1 MIEILS
7 YLLGFLAL
15 IMVITAIHEA
25 GHFYVAR
32 FFKVKILDFSIGM
45 GKSLKSWIGR
55 DGTSYNLRLFPI
67 GGYVKMLGED
77 VSDIKESTGQ
87 DSFVSKKYYQKV
99 FILFAGPLANFIL
112 AVVIF
117 TCLNIYGSTALSSK
131 VGYILP
137 ESKAAVATIEEGDV
151 ILEVDGEK
159 VETRAE
165 VQVGLSRRLGES
177 GVISFLIDSKGVLK
191 DKTIPIQ
198 DWLIGEEPKDLLAS
212 LGIGLPITSEIG
224 SVIKDGPAYRAG
236 ILAGDKINSIDAES
250 VSSWGQIKKII
261 NNSVG
266 MPIEITL
273 VREGK
278 EIVKNVYPKL
288 SDSVWIIGISSANKF
303 SEDSFVYKSYSPITA
318 FKKAVN
324 QTYSTVIDSFVFLY
338 KMITGYV
345 SPKNLGGPVM
355 IGQFAGETILYGGLY
370 SFLMLMS
377 FVSIGLGVINLVP
390 IPILDGGQICL
401 LTIEK
406 IKGSPISPKT
416 LDFVYRVGLSMVLF
430 LMVFVFINDIS
441 RLSGVL

>member
-1 MIEILS
+1 MIEIFS
-7 YLLGFLAL
+7 YILGFLTL

-32 FFKVKILDFSIGM
+32 FFGVKILDFSIGM
-45 GKSLKSWIGR
+45 GKSLKTWIGK
-55 DGTSYNLRLFPI
+55 DGTSYNFRLFPI
-67 GGYVKMLGED
+67 GGYVKMLGEEVLD
-77 VSDIKESTGQ
+77 KEEFNEQ

-117 TCLNIYGSTALSSK
+117 TFLNLYGSSTLSSQA
-131 VGYILP
+131 GYISP
-137 ESKAAVATIEEGDV
+137 DSKAALVSIKEGDI
-151 ILEVDGEK
+151 ILKVDGSE

-165 VQVGLSRRLGES
+165 AQVNLSRRLGES
-177 GVISFLIDSKGVLK
+177 GVINLSIDSKGVIDEK
-191 DKTIPIQ
+191 SIPIQ
-198 DWLIGEEPKDLLAS
+198 DWLIGEEPKDLLGS
-212 LGIGLPITSEIG
+212 LGIGVPVTTEIG
-224 SVIKDGPAYRAG
+224 GVIKDGPAYIAG
-236 ILAGDKINSIDAES
+236 ILAGDMISSINAQSI
-250 VSSWGQIKKII
+250 SSWGQIKKII
-261 NNSVG
+261 NNSAG

-273 VREGK
+273 IRDDK
-278 EIVKNVYPKL
+278 KMTKDVYPKF
-288 SDSVWIIGISSANKF
+288 SNSNWIIGIASANKI
-303 SEDSFVYKSYSPITA
+303 SENSLIYKSYSPYSA
-318 FKKAVN
+318 FINAVD
-324 QTYSTVIDSFVFLY
+324 QTYSTVIDSFIFLY

-355 IGQFAGETILYGGLY
+355 IGQFAGDTILYGGLY

-416 LDFVYRVGLSMVLF
+416 LDFVYRIGLSMVIF
-430 LMVFVFINDIS
+430 LMIFVFINDIS
-441 RLSGVL
+441 RLSGI

>member
-77 VSDIKESTGQ
+77 VSDIKESTEQ

-177 GVISFLIDSKGVLK
+177 GVISLLIDSKGALR

-236 ILAGDKINSIDAES
+236 
-250 VSSWGQIKKII
+250 SSWGQIKKII
-261 NNSVG
+261 NSSVG
-266 MPIEITL
+266 MPIKIKL
-273 VREGK
+273 VREEM

-390 IPILDGGQICL
+390 IPILDGGQVCL

>member
-1 MIEILS
+1 MIEIFS
-7 YLLGFLAL
+7 YILGFLTL

-32 FFKVKILDFSIGM
+32 FFGVKILDFSIGM
-45 GKSLKSWIGR
+45 GKSLKTWIGK
-55 DGTSYNLRLFPI
+55 DGTSYNFRLFPI
-67 GGYVKMLGED
+67 GGYVKMLGEEVLD
-77 VSDIKESTGQ
+77 KEEFNEQ

-117 TCLNIYGSTALSSK
+117 TFLNLYGSSTLSSQA
-131 VGYILP
+131 GYISP
-137 ESKAAVATIEEGDV
+137 DSKAAMASIKEGDI
-151 ILEVDGEK
+151 ILKVDGSE

-165 VQVGLSRRLGES
+165 AQVNLSRRLGES
-177 GVISFLIDSKGVLK
+177 GVINLSIDSKGIIDEK
-191 DKTIPIQ
+191 SIPIQ
-198 DWLIGEEPKDLLAS
+198 DWLIGEEPKDLLGS
-212 LGIGLPITSEIG
+212 LGIGVPVTTEIG
-224 SVIKDGPAYRAG
+224 GVIKDGPAYIAG
-236 ILAGDKINSIDAES
+236 ILSGDTISSINAQSI
-250 VSSWGQIKKII
+250 SSWGQIKKII
-261 NNSVG
+261 NNSAG

-273 VREGK
+273 IRDDK
-278 EIVKNVYPKL
+278 EITKDVYPKF
-288 SDSVWIIGISSANKF
+288 SNSNWIIGIASANKI
-303 SEDSFVYKSYSPITA
+303 SENSLIYKSYSAYSA
-318 FKKAVN
+318 FINAVD
-324 QTYSTVIDSFVFLY
+324 QTYSTVIDSFIFLY

-416 LDFVYRVGLSMVLF
+416 LDFVYRIGLSMVIF
-430 LMVFVFINDIS
+430 LMIFVFINDIS
-441 RLSGVL
+441 RLSGI

>member
-7 YLLGFLAL
+7 YILGFLIL

-32 FFKVKILDFSIGM
+32 FFNVKILDFSIGM
-45 GKSLKSWIGR
+45 GKSLKSWIGK

-77 VSDIKESTGQ
+77 FSDTKESSGQ
-87 DSFVSKKYYQKV
+87 DSFFSKKYYQKV

-112 AVVIF
+112 AVLIF
-117 TCLNIYGSTALSSK
+117 TFLNIYGSSTLSSK

-137 ESKAAVATIEEGDV
+137 YSKAAEVSLEEGD
-151 ILEVDGEK
+151 IIIEVDGNK

-165 VQVGLSRRLGES
+165 VQIGLSRRLGES
-177 GVISFLIDSKGVLK
+177 GVISLLIDSEGILEEKK
-191 DKTIPIQ
+191 IPIQ

-212 LGIGLPITSEIG
+212 LGIGLPITAEIG
-224 SVIKDGPAYRAG
+224 SVVKDGPAHRAG
-236 ILAGDKINSIDAES
+236 ILAGDIISSIGAEPI
-250 VSSWGQIKKII
+250 SSWSQIKKIV

-266 MPIEITL
+266 LPLEL
-273 VREGK
+273 KLLRDGK
-278 EIVKNVYPKL
+278 EITKNVYPKL
-288 SDSVWIIGISSANKF
+288 SDSAWIIGIASANKF
-303 SEDSFVYKSYSPITA
+303 SKDSFVYKSYSPHTA
-318 FKKAVN
+318 FIYAVN

-355 IGQFAGETILYGGLY
+355 IGQFAGDTILYGGLY

-401 LTIEK
+401 LTIER

-416 LDFVYRVGLSMVLF
+416 LDFVYRIGLSMVLF

-441 RLSGVL
+441 RLSGA

>member
-7 YLLGFLAL
+7 YILGFLTL
-15 IMVITAIHEA
+15 IMVITAVHEA

-32 FFKVKILDFSIGM
+32 FFEVKILDFSIGM
-45 GKSLKSWIGR
+45 GKSLKSWIGK

-67 GGYVKMLGED
+67 GGYVKMLGEE
-77 VSDIKESTGQ
+77 VSDIKGPSGQ

-112 AVVIF
+112 AVLIF
-117 TCLNIYGSTALSSK
+117 TLLNIYGSSTLSSK

-137 ESKAAVATIEEGDV
+137 DSKAEIASVEEGDIIV
-151 ILEVDGEK
+151 EVDGKK

-165 VQVGLSRRLGES
+165 VQISLSRRLGES
-177 GVISFLIDSKGVLK
+177 GVINLLIDSEGTLEEKS
-191 DKTIPIQ
+191 IPIQ
-198 DWLIGEEPKDLLAS
+198 DWLIGEEPKDLLVS
-212 LGIGLPITSEIG
+212 LGIGLPITAEIG
-224 SVIKDGPAYRAG
+224 SVIKEGPAHRAG
-236 ILAGDKINSIDAES
+236 ILSGDIISSIGAES
-250 VSSWGQIKKII
+250 VSSWSQIKKII

-266 MPIEITL
+266 LPLEIKL
-273 VREGK
+273 MRDGK
-278 EIVKNVYPKL
+278 EITKNVYPMF
-288 SDSVWIIGISSANKF
+288 SDSNWIIGIASANKF
-303 SEDSFVYKSYSPITA
+303 SEDSFVYKSYSPHMA
-318 FKKAVN
+318 FIKAIN

-355 IGQFAGETILYGGLY
+355 IGQFAGDTILYGGIY

-401 LTIEK
+401 LTIERL
-406 IKGSPISPKT
+406 KGSPISPKT

-430 LMVFVFINDIS
+430 LMIFVFINDIS
-441 RLSGVL
+441 RLSGA

>member
-7 YLLGFLAL
+7 YILGFLTL
-15 IMVITAIHEA
+15 IMVITAVHEA

-32 FFKVKILDFSIGM
+32 FFEVKILDFSIGM
-45 GKSLKSWIGR
+45 GKSLKSWIGK

-77 VSDIKESTGQ
+77 VSDIKGPSGQ

-112 AVVIF
+112 AVLIF
-117 TCLNIYGSTALSSK
+117 TLLNIYGSSTLSSK

-137 ESKAAVATIEEGDV
+137 DSKAEIASVEEGDIIV
-151 ILEVDGEK
+151 EVDGKK

-165 VQVGLSRRLGES
+165 VQISLSRRLGES
-177 GVISFLIDSKGVLK
+177 GVINLLIDSEGTLEEKS
-191 DKTIPIQ
+191 IPIQ
-198 DWLIGEEPKDLLAS
+198 DWLIGEEPKDLLVS
-212 LGIGLPITSEIG
+212 LGIGLPITAEIG
-224 SVIKDGPAYRAG
+224 SVIKEGPAHRAG
-236 ILAGDKINSIDAES
+236 ILAGDIISSIGAES
-250 VSSWGQIKKII
+250 ISSWSQIKKII

-266 MPIEITL
+266 LPLEIKL
-273 VREGK
+273 IRDGK
-278 EIVKNVYPKL
+278 EISKNVYPML
-288 SDSVWIIGISSANKF
+288 SDSNWIIGIASANKF
-303 SEDSFVYKSYSPITA
+303 SEDSFVYKSYSPHMA
-318 FKKAVN
+318 FINAIN

-355 IGQFAGETILYGGLY
+355 IGQFAGDTILYGGIY

-401 LTIEK
+401 LTIERL
-406 IKGSPISPKT
+406 KGSPISPKT

-430 LMVFVFINDIS
+430 LMIFVFINDIS
-441 RLSGVL
+441 RLSGA